1 MVDGS
6 SSVGCCLTESQ
17 SRGCRNY
24 WRRRTTWRSLE
35 WLVVVVGCSAG
46 EEMIAASRL
55 RGNRPMRTNVW
66 IATAQSNVHK
76 QLCIAIEVVDCNH
89 DSANIYLRRPLSAS
103 LGRTPN
109 HHPSRKTC
117 PPRIEHGRPRP
128 ADSRSTLSC
137 FGPREI
143 VCVSSEMLKDEE
155 LSLTGLHDDYAT
167 TRTSVMVLKMADDAV
182 SRNNRLPWL
191 WRCGMVVGWRRMMK

>member
-17 SRGCRNY
+17 SRGCRHY

-35 WLVVVVGCSAG
+35 WLVVVAGCLAV
-46 EEMIAASRL
+46 EEMLAVSRL
-55 RGNRPMRTNVW
+55 RGNRPMKTNVS
-66 IATAQSNVHK
+66 IATAQSNVYK

-89 DSANIYLRRPLSAS
+89 ASANLYLRRPLSTS
-103 LGRTPN
+103 LGKTPS
-109 HHPSRKTC
+109 HHPGQRTC
-117 PPRIEHGRPRP
+117 QPRNEHERRRP

-137 FGPREI
+137 FGPRET
-143 VCVSSEMLKDEE
+143 VCASSGMLKDGE

-182 SRNNRLPWL
+182 SRNNRLP
-191 WRCGMVVGWRRMMK
+191 

>member
-6 SSVGCCLTESQ
+6 STVGCCLTESQ

-24 WRRRTTWRSLE
+24 SRRRRTWRSLE
-35 WLVVVVGCSAG
+35 WLVVVVGCLAG

-55 RGNRPMRTNVW
+55 RGNRPMRTSVL

-76 QLCIAIEVVDCNH
+76 QLCIAIEVVDWNEA
-89 DSANIYLRRPLSAS
+89 SANVYLHRPLSTS
-103 LGRTPN
+103 PGKTPS
-109 HHPSRKTC
+109 HHPGQRTC
-117 PPRIEHGRPRP
+117 QPRIEHERPRP

-143 VCVSSEMLKDEE
+143 VCASSGMLKDGE

-182 SRNNRLPWL
+182 SRNNRLP
-191 WRCGMVVGWRRMMK
+191 